1 LLSIAQSFEQREPSP
16 MPHDAAPRN
25 GGTYESGVPGWVLAL
40 AIAVFFSFAATVLAA
55 ATGAFLI
62 LLAALGLVGLGCGL
76 YALVAARRRRRRFG
90 FGMPPQRWHMIRD
103 ARPVRRHSRLAGDP
117 P

>member
-1 LLSIAQSFEQREPSP
+1 

-62 LLAALGLVGLGCGL
+62 LLPALGLVALGCGL
-76 YALVAARRRRRRFG
+76 YALIAARRHRRRFG
-90 FGMPPQRWHMIRD
+90 FGMPPQRWHVIRD